1 MAKTGPKTLRWLL
14 VTLCC
19 LSTGLVPKAETQ
31 PPNLVAAIEQLDE
44 ALRGVA
50 AFEHGKDAG
59 ALLRAEQLIVE
70 AAKHEVSRAAAED
83 SLLRALASASTRDA
97 KSFLCRQLR
106 TIGTARSVP
115 QLERLLTDPEL
126 SHMARYALGRI
137 EDPAAA
143 VALHRALGKTAGDVQ
158 IGIINT
164 LGERRHQQ
172 ALPDLAR
179 LLGSPDSGIAEAAAT
194 ALGRIGTIE
203 AVRDLD
209 ASRARA
215 SGTLGEHIDN
225 ALLLAAEQL
234 AVEGQRGVAIQVYQ
248 RFYKLGPQK
257 QFRLAGLRGLAMV
270 GGSRAGPLLIECMKA
285 SDPEF
290 RRTAIALTPMAKGQY
305 VTSAL
310 AGVLSSLPPEEQ
322 ELLVRAMGERDDP
335 AAVQAVAAATR
346 REHPSVRV
354 AALEALGNLG
364 HSSAVPVLS
373 QAAAAADGN
382 EKLVARASLVRLRGK
397 DVDGALVR
405 SLHSGDAK
413 VRVELIHALA
423 SRKAKQASG
432 ELFKLVKD
440 DDATVRHEAIRA
452 IGMLGKGPELGAL
465 AALGVR
471 PKEATDRDAIEEA
484 MNAVLDRVEDK
495 RGQASPL
502 LISLSSAPA
511 DAKPMLLRL
520 LGKTPTAQALTA
532 LYGALMDPN
541 DSVREAALHSLAA
554 WPDLAPAETL
564 LTVARTFPDE
574 KHKMLALQGYV
585 RMAGMSQNPA
595 AMYAR
600 AMQLAERVEEKRL
613 VLNGLGSAN
622 SAEALAIVEPYLKDE
637 RLQTDAATAS
647 VQIANRLRQED
658 PARARTALANVLSAI
673 DDPRIRKQAQDVMNE
688 MEQYEG
694 YILTWLGSGPYMQ
707 RNKESR
713 DIFDTPFPPETPK
726 AEGVKWTPVTRGIG
740 SYDINL
746 DAAFGSGSHCAAYLW
761 TRIASPEQQDARLEL
776 GSDDA
781 IKAWLNGKLV
791 HANYAQ
797 RGVSPRQDIVNVKLQ
812 KGWNELLLKVVNH
825 EGGWGF
831 CCRLRK
837 SDGSAMEGLKV
848 EAR

>member
-1 MAKTGPKTLRWLL
+1 MAKTGPKMLRLIAA
-14 VTLCC
+14 TLCC
-19 LSTGLVPKAETQ
+19 YWTGLVLSVETQ
-31 PPNLVAAIEQLDE
+31 PPNLVFAMEQLDE
-44 ALRGVA
+44 ALKGVA
-50 AFEHGKDAG
+50 TFEHGKDASP
-59 ALLRAEQLIVE
+59 LVRAEQLIVE
-70 AAKHEVSRAAAED
+70 AAKNEPLRKAAEER
-83 SLLRALASASTRDA
+83 LVRALASASTRDA

-115 QLERLLTDPEL
+115 QLEQLLTDPGL

-143 VALHRALGKTAGDVQ
+143 VALHRTLGKTSGEVQ
-158 IGIINT
+158 IGIIHT
-164 LGERRHQQ
+164 LGERRHRQ

-194 ALGRIGTIE
+194 ALGRIGSIE
-203 AVRDLD
+203 AVRALD

-215 SGTLGEHIDN
+215 SGTLVEHIDN
-225 ALLLAAEQL
+225 ALLLAAERL
-234 AVEGQRGVAIQVYQ
+234 AVEGQRGVATQVYQ

-270 GGSRAGPLLIECMKA
+270 GGSRAAPLLIECMKA
-285 SDPEF
+285 PDPEF

-322 ELLVRAMGERDDP
+322 ELLVLALGERDDP

-346 REHPSVRV
+346 SEHPSVRV

-373 QAAAAADGN
+373 QAAAAGDGN

-405 SLHSGDAK
+405 SLNSGDAK

-440 DDATVRHEAIRA
+440 EDASVRHEAIRA
-452 IGMLGKGPELGAL
+452 IGMLGKGPELGGLVAL
-465 AALGVR
+465 AVR
-471 PKEATDRDAIEEA
+471 PKEAADRSVIEEA
-484 MNAVLDRVEDK
+484 IETVFNRVEDK
-495 RGQASPL
+495 KGQASPL
-502 LISLSSAPA
+502 LIALGSAPA

-520 LGKTPTAQALTA
+520 LGQTPTPQALTA
-532 LYGALMDPN
+532 LYAALMDPT
-541 DSVREAALHSLAA
+541 DSVREAAVRSLAV
-554 WPDLAPAETL
+554 WPDPAPAETL

-574 KHKMLALQGYV
+574 QQKMLALQGYV
-585 RMAGMSQNPA
+585 RMAGMSQNPT

-600 AMQLAERVEEKRL
+600 AMQLAERVDEKKL

-622 SAEALAIVEPYLKDE
+622 SAEALAIVEPHLKDE
-637 RLQTDAATAS
+637 RLQTDAATAA
-647 VQIANRLRQED
+647 VQIASRLRQED
-658 PARARTALANVLSAI
+658 PARARAALANVLSAI
-673 DDPRIRKQAQDVMNE
+673 DDPRIRKQAQDVINE

-713 DIFDTPFPPETPK
+713 DIFDTPFPPETLK
-726 AEGVKWTPVTRGIG
+726 AEEVKWTPVTRGIG

-746 DAAFGSGSHCAAYLW
+746 DAAFGSGSHCAGYLW
-761 TRIASPEQQDARLEL
+761 TRIASPGEQDARLEL

-781 IKAWLNGKLV
+781 IKAWLNGKLI

-812 KGWNELLLKVVNH
+812 KGSNEVLLKVVNH

-837 SDGSAMEGLKV
+837 PDGGAMEGLKV

>member
-1 MAKTGPKTLRWLL
+1 MAKTYPKTLRWLL

-19 LSTGLVPKAETQ
+19 LSTGLVLTAETL
-31 PPNLVAAIEQLDE
+31 PPNLASAMEQLDE
-44 ALRGVA
+44 AMMGLA

-59 ALLRAEQLIVE
+59 PLVRAEQLIVE
-70 AAKHEVSRAAAED
+70 AAKNETLRKAAEER
-83 SLLRALASASTRDA
+83 LLRALGSAATRDA
-97 KSFLCRQLR
+97 RSFLCRQLR

-115 QLERLLTDPEL
+115 QLEQLLTDPEL

-143 VALHRALGKTAGDVQ
+143 VALHRALGKTSGDRQ
-158 IGIINT
+158 IGIINA
-164 LGERRHQQ
+164 LGDCRHRQ

-179 LLGSPDSGIAEAAAT
+179 LLASPDSGIAEAAAT

-203 AVRDLD
+203 AVNALD
-209 ASRARA
+209 ASRVRA
-215 SGTLGEHIDN
+215 SRTLGEHIDN
-225 ALLLAAEQL
+225 ALLLAAEHL
-234 AVEGQRGVAIQVYQ
+234 AAEGQRGVAIQVYQ

-257 QFRLAGLRGLAMV
+257 QFRLAGLRGLATV
-270 GGSRAGPLLIECMKA
+270 GGSRAAPLLIECMKT

-322 ELLVRAMGERDDP
+322 ELLVLALGERDDP
-335 AAVQAVAAATR
+335 ATVQAVAAATR
-346 REHPSVRV
+346 SEHPSVRV
-354 AALEALGNLG
+354 AAIEALGNLG
-364 HSSAVPVLS
+364 HSSAVPVLAR
-373 QAAAAADGN
+373 AAAAADGN
-382 EKLVARASLVRLRGK
+382 EKTVARSSLARLRGK

-405 SLHSGDAK
+405 FLNLDDAK
-413 VRVELIHALA
+413 VRVEVIHALA
-423 SRKAKQASG
+423 RRKTKQASG

-440 DDATVRHEAIRA
+440 EDASVRHEAIRA

-471 PKEATDRDAIEEA
+471 PKEARDRPVIEEA
-484 MNAVLDRVEDK
+484 IETVFNRVEDK
-495 RGQASPL
+495 KGQAAPL
-502 LISLSSAPA
+502 LIALSSAPTE
-511 DAKPMLLRL
+511 AKPMLLRL
-520 LGKTPTAQALTA
+520 LGQTPSPQALTA

-554 WPDLAPAETL
+554 WPDAAPAETL

-574 KHKMLALQGYV
+574 QQKMLALQGYV
-585 RMAGMSQNPA
+585 RMAGMSQNPT
-595 AMYAR
+595 AMYGR
-600 AMQLAERVEEKRL
+600 AMQLAERVEEKKL
-613 VLNGLGSAN
+613 VLSGLGSAS
-622 SAEALAIVEPYLKDE
+622 SAQALAIVEPYLKDE
-637 RLQTDAATAS
+637 QLRADAATAS

-658 PARARTALANVLSAI
+658 PARARTVLANVLSAI

-694 YILTWLGSGPYMQ
+694 YILNWLGSGPYMQ

-713 DIFDTPFPPETPK
+713 DIFDTPFPPETPNP
-726 AEGVKWTPVTRGIG
+726 EGVKWTPVTRGIG

-761 TRIASPEQQDARLEL
+761 TRIGSPEEQDARLEL

-781 IKAWLNGKLV
+781 IKAWLNGKPV
-791 HANYAQ
+791 HANYAH

-812 KGWNELLLKVVNH
+812 KGSNELLLKVVNH